1 MAADDANA
9 SNAGGATNAT
19 VAESLELDE
28 LRTENA
34 DLRQR
39 VTAAEAAIAELRVEA
54 LARRQE
60 VRALVADLP
69 VAMSRKTLLRQVATD
84 VVHHPDKKGVVV
96 RIVNK
101 IRRKLRPT
109 NRR

>member
-1 MAADDANA
+1 MAAEESTAP
-9 SNAGGATNAT
+9 ATD
-19 VAESLELDE
+19 VLELEE

-39 VTAAEAAIAELRVEA
+39 VAAAEAAIGELRAEA

-69 VAMSRKTLLRQVATD
+69 VVMSRKTLLRQVASD

-96 RIVNK
+96 RVVNK

>member
-1 MAADDANA
+1 MAVDE
-9 SNAGGATNAT
+9 
-19 VAESLELDE
+19 AEQ

-34 DLRQR
+34 DLRRR
-39 VTAAEAAIAELRVEA
+39 VAAAEAAIAELRAEA

-69 VAMSRKTLLRQVATD
+69 VAMSRKTLLRQVASD

-96 RIVNK
+96 RVVNK
-101 IRRKLRPT
+101 IRRKLRPS